1 MITDNNSA
9 QPTTYK
15 RVNFVPTEYLPK
27 GTGEV
32 GRYLD
37 DVEGILVGL
46 EARPGSY
53 LVKDK
58 NGQPVLDPKTGKQ
71 LERPQSWTAHFA
83 DGSMWSWPTYLDDS
97 GVVQPWSRFD
107 PSIDLGQCI
116 AQRTVIHVWK
126 DEKNF
131 CHLELVET
139 TSQGINPTV
148 AQVAQPAFQP
158 QPQQPTQ
165 MASSFTQQ
173 HPQQVAQ
180 QQAAP
185 QAQASYKM
193 PWE

>member
-1 MITDNNSA
+1 MITDNA
-9 QPTTYK
+9 QPTTTYK
-15 RVNFVPTEYLPK
+15 RVNFVPTQYLPK

-37 DVEGILVGL
+37 DVEGILIGL
-46 EARPGSY
+46 EARSGSY

-148 AQVAQPAFQP
+148 VQVAQPTPPQQMATSFAPQQ
-158 QPQQPTQ
+158 QPQQFAQP
-165 MASSFTQQ
+165 
-173 HPQQVAQ
+173 Q
-180 QQAAP
+180 QQAAT
-185 QAQASYKM
+185 SYPM
-193 PWE
+193 PWD